1 VTVRGP
7 LLVVGL
13 PHIGTQY
20 LYGICHSPD
29 MVKAAQL
36 VHESGTTHLPV
47 TIWTVKGGLLVN
59 DEVNSYLVGLLKK
72 LGYQTAYLVSAA
84 VSGACCFPEAA

>member
-1 VTVRGP
+1 
-7 LLVVGL
+7 
-13 PHIGTQY
+13 
-20 LYGICHSPD
+20 

-36 VHESGTTHLPV
+36 VHESSHLPV
-47 TIWTVKGGLLVN
+47 TIWTVKGLLVN

-72 LGYQTAYLVSAA
+72 FGYQAAYLVSAA